1 MGKASGPTSAAGNSG
16 TAWCQ
21 PHQAMGGEL
30 HSGLRGF
37 AGSGSVGQAPG
48 AAVLTVLQQ
57 QVVVAAV
64 RVVWRAGVLQK
75 CVAGHGL
82 DQASIKVI
90 NEFLKSMLDGSQSRI
105 IVMSIWRLRDVSLFK
120 LILTFSRWLA
130 KSTVSGRHGFD

>member
-1 MGKASGPTSAAGNSG
+1 MAV
-16 TAWCQ
+16 
-21 PHQAMGGEL
+21 EL
-30 HSGLRGF
+30 HSGLRGL
-37 AGSGSVGQAPG
+37 AGSRSVGQAPG

-75 CVAGHGL
+75 GVAGHGL